1 MRLAR
6 LRAEESTMHGFY
18 GFDPLYLLIIG
29 GCMLLS
35 LIASGYVKLKFS
47 RGQQVPIRSGR
58 TGAEIA
64 RMILRDQDIAGVEV
78 LEHQGFLSDH
88 YHPTKKTLNLSPEV
102 YHGTNAAA
110 AGVAAHEVGHAIQHA
125 QGDLTMWGRSILV
138 YPANFGSMLAPYLVM
153 AGVAMAAGHALVEGT
168 AAYYV
173 AVAGVALFAVST
185 LCAIVIVFNEFN
197 ASSRA
202 RAALVRLGVVD
213 PGEEEATVRGVL
225 NAAGL
230 TYLAAAVAALAQLLY
245 WAWRA
250 GLLGGNRR
258 N

>member
-1 MRLAR
+1 M
-6 LRAEESTMHGFY
+6 FY
-18 GFDPLYLLIIG
+18 GFDPVYLIIIG
-29 GCMLLS
+29 VCTVLS
-35 LIASGYVKLKFS
+35 LVASGYVKLKFS
-47 RGQQVPIRSGR
+47 RGQQVTIRSGR
-58 TGAEIA
+58 SGAEIA
-64 RMILRDQDIAGVEV
+64 RMILRDQDIADVEV
-78 LEHQGFLSDH
+78 VEHQGFLSDH
-88 YHPTKKTLNLSPEV
+88 YHPTKKTLNLSPDV

-125 QGDLTMWGRSILV
+125 QGDITMWGRSVLV
-138 YPANFGSMLAPYLVM
+138 YPANFGSMLGPVLVM
-153 AGVAMAAGHALVEGT
+153 IGLMLAAGHAVVAGT

-173 AVAGVALFAVST
+173 AVSGVMLFGIAT
-185 LCAIVIVFNEFN
+185 LCSIVIVFNEFN

-202 RAALVRLGVVD
+202 RVALLRLGVID
-213 PGEEEATVRGVL
+213 HGQEEDTVRGVL

-250 GLLGGNRR
+250 GLIGGGRR